1 MAEVATAPDGRQW
14 VVRREWIPLLKG
26 ESPWRRFRRRIRS
39 TRDRV
44 GDAADVPDFDIGE
57 GIIAAILVVVAVLV
71 LLVLILPLLVA
82 IVEIVLLLL
91 LAALAIIA
99 STALGRPWTVSASA
113 DDGSYLTWKVKGW
126 RPSGRRCEE
135 IAQSLTSGLTPP
147 PDPPG

>member
-1 MAEVATAPDGRQW
+1 MAEVVTAPDGREW
-14 VVRREWIPLLKG
+14 VVQREWIPLLKG

-71 LLVLILPLLVA
+71 LVFLILPLLVA
-82 IVEIVLLLL
+82 IVEIVVLLL

-99 STALGRPWTVSASA
+99 STALGRPWTVSARA
-113 DDGSYLTWKVKGW
+113 DDGSYLAWKVKGW
-126 RPSGRRCEE
+126 GSSGRRRDE
-135 IAQSLTSGLTPP
+135 IAESLAAGLTPP
-147 PDPPG
+147 PDPLD